1 MSQERI
7 DMLKKMIEQS
17 VNPAGWIGY
26 YEGKI
31 ATFLFRQ
38 EDVPRFLENTDPV
51 GSVVPV
57 YTHPAKTLTDAEIE
71 EIAEQYKDVDYTLLD
86 EEPFD
91 VFDHRGFARAIL
103 RKAQEK

>member
-7 DMLKKMIEQS
+7 DMLKEMIEQS
-17 VNPAGWIGY
+17 ANPAGWIGY

-57 YTHPAKTLTDAEIE
+57 YTHPAKTLTDE
-71 EIAEQYKDVDYTLLD
+71 EIKTIYYETGDL
-86 EEPFD
+86 FD
-91 VFDHRGFARAIL
+91 FARAIL
-103 RKAQEK
+103 RKAQG

>member
-7 DMLKKMIEQS
+7 DMLKEMIEQS

-31 ATFLFRQ
+31 ATFLFKQ

-57 YTHPAKTLTDAEIE
+57 YTHPAKTLTDE
-71 EIAEQYKDVDYTLLD
+71 EIWKLWQKHLSDDIPV
-86 EEPFD
+86 
-91 VFDHRGFARAIL
+91 FARAIL